1 MNHSEHSKKSAD
13 SLIHWLRHYSST
25 HLDSYLADKQGAF
38 PPHVFMDLANQGFFG
53 MHISRKHG
61 GLELKLVDM
70 LRVIEQLAAIDLTLT
85 TIIIETIQG
94 AHTLENYASATM
106 KKQYLNKLAKGQM
119 FMSGAMTES
128 AAGSNPRAMKSVA
141 SPHQNDK
148 WLLRGSKRWVGMAA
162 SAELIAIYVQ
172 QVDANNNWLGMSG
185 FLVPRGTEGLHIGAA
200 APTMGLRGFSKH
212 TIYLDD
218 IEVSAENMLGQPGQ
232 GMEIAQDNMMFIRLC
247 LAAASIGAMKRCVQ
261 LMHRYAERRSIVTG
275 FLIDNPVTLV
285 RLSEI
290 TALIE
295 ALENFVYTI
304 ATAYDSDIA
313 LVPEEAFVVSKILGS
328 EFLGKVADLL
338 VQTLGARGYE
348 EGNGASQ
355 LFRDAR
361 VFRIFEGPTEALNM
375 YLGSRMQGK
384 NLGLERFFSNFL
396 EQKALFKDLE
406 RVVEK
411 INDSEH
417 KLFGKSFTGQYWS
430 QALVGEVIAYGLLL
444 ALTDHCYQK
453 NNSEKLHRALLWA
466 RNKYHEAVDKSQKLS
481 VGEKVLAQRSELH
494 EIVNN
499 YSAQIGN
506 VEQTKTREGV
516 AIDHL
521 LKKQDEILGAEQG
534 LSLHEIL
541 QIEDYQHL
549 EATEAG
555 FQKTFKKSNVV
566 EKETIPCLYTH
577 QLFERQAL
585 LNADAVA
592 LSYQGEEIT
601 YAQLNAKANRVAHF
615 LIKEGITA
623 NKVVAIYIE
632 RSIEMIVGLL
642 GILKAGGAYLPLDS
656 NYPTKSLQFMF
667 EDSKSDFILSH
678 KKLAKDLPFHAKKTF
693 FIEDIIDFASKD
705 LDAENPQVEIN
716 LANLG
721 YLIYTSGST
730 GKPKGVMLPHQALT
744 NLMHWQQRK
753 NPEKRNVLQFTAL
766 SFDMSFLEIFSA
778 LISGGTL
785 VLISEH
791 DRMDPWQFSKL
802 VKDHQI
808 EQLVL
813 PVPFLKTLAS
823 APVEKKYF
831 FSLKEIIIAGEQLIV
846 SPAILSFF
854 TQLPSCRLLNYY
866 GPSETHVVT
875 SYTFPEKVT
884 EWPDYPPIGKPIFN
898 TNIMILNNKMQPVQ
912 AGETG
917 EIYIG
922 GASLAKGYINRDEL
936 TQEKFVEDLWSKEP
950 NSRLYKT
957 GDLGKALPDGNLV
970 FLGRKDA
977 QLKIRGFRIE
987 PKEIESHLIKYPEIK
1002 EAVVI
1007 AKKDAASEK
1016 HLEAFIVVE
1025 GKKDDK
1031 MINLIYSFL
1040 QERVPPQMVPSVFN
1054 IIEKMPLTD
1063 SGKID
1068 RKRLEHYNKPVSCS
1082 VNKIEKPHTSTEKEV
1097 IEIME
1102 AIFNLPIG
1110 VNNSFASIGGNSL
1123 LAMHVISK
1131 LRDKFAIEL
1140 PVCAIL
1146 SDPRIADTAKRIDLL
1161 LQEKA
1166 TTLSMVNE
1174 AN

>member
-1 MNHSEHSKKSAD
+1 MHHSDHSKKTAD
-13 SLIHWLRHYSST
+13 SLIHWLRNYSST

-38 PPHVFMDLANQGFFG
+38 PPHVFMDLGNQGFFG
-53 MHISRKHG
+53 MHISREHG

-70 LRVIEQLAAIDLTLT
+70 LRVIEQFAAIDLTLT

-94 AHTLENYASATM
+94 AHTLENYASAPM

-119 FMSGAMTES
+119 FMAGAMTES
-128 AAGSNPRAMKSVA
+128 AAGSNPRAMKSIA

-172 QVDANNNWLGMSG
+172 QIDANNNWVGMSG
-185 FLVPRGTEGLHIGAA
+185 FLVSRGTEGLHIGAA

-218 IEVSAENMLGQPGQ
+218 IEVSAENLLGQPGQ

-290 TALIE
+290 TAVIE
-295 ALENFVYTI
+295 ALENFISTI
-304 ATAYDSDIA
+304 AGAYDSNIA
-313 LVPEEAFVVSKILGS
+313 LVPEEAFIVSKILGS

-384 NLGLERFFSNFL
+384 NLDLERFFANFL
-396 EQKALFKDLE
+396 DQKSLFKDLE

-417 KLFGKSFTGQYWS
+417 KRFGKSFTGQYWS
-430 QALVGEVIAYGLLL
+430 QALVGEVITYGLLL
-444 ALTDHCYQK
+444 AITDYCCLR

-466 RNKYHEAVDKSQKLS
+466 RNKYNEAVDKSQKLS
-481 VGEKVLAQRSELH
+481 LGEKVLVQRSELH
-494 EIVNN
+494 DIVIN
-499 YSAQIGN
+499 YTAQIGN
-506 VEQTKTREGV
+506 VEQTKNREGIT
-516 AIDHL
+516 IDSL
-521 LKKQDEILGAEQG
+521 LKKQDNIFPEQQG
-534 LSLHEIL
+534 FSLYEML
-541 QIEDYQHL
+541 QT
-549 EATEAG
+549 EAHQNFELTEAG
-555 FQKTFKKSNVV
+555 FRKTLEISKVIR
-566 EKETIPCLYTH
+566 KETIPCLYAH
-577 QLFERQAL
+577 QLFEQQAL

-592 LSYQGEEIT
+592 LSYQGKEIT

-615 LIKEGITA
+615 LIKEGIAA
-623 NKVVAIYIE
+623 NKIVAIYIE

-642 GILKAGGAYLPLDS
+642 GILKAGGAYLPLDC
-656 NYPTKSLQFMF
+656 NYPIKSLQFMF
-667 EDSKSDFILSH
+667 EDSKSDCILSH
-678 KKLAKDLPFHAKKTF
+678 KKLAKDLPFNAKKTF
-693 FIEDIIDFASKD
+693 FIEDIIDSASQELND
-705 LDAENPQVEIN
+705 ENPQIEIN
-716 LANLG
+716 LDNLG

-730 GKPKGVMLPHQALT
+730 GKPKGVMLPHKALT
-744 NLMHWQQRK
+744 NLIHWQHRK
-753 NPEKRNVLQFTAL
+753 IPEKRNVLQFTAL

-791 DRMDPWQFSKL
+791 DRMDPWQFSTI
-802 VKDHQI
+802 VKNHQI
-808 EQLVL
+808 QQLVL

-823 APVEKKYF
+823 ASVEKNYF
-831 FSLKEIIIAGEQLIV
+831 SFLKEIIIAGEQLIV

-875 SYTFPEKVT
+875 SYTFPEKVA
-884 EWPDYPPIGKPIFN
+884 EWPDYPPIGTPIFN
-898 TNIMILNNKMQPVQ
+898 TKIIILNNKMQPVPP
-912 AGETG
+912 GETG

-922 GASLAKGYINRDEL
+922 GVSLAKGYINRNEL
-936 TQEKFVEDLWSKEP
+936 TQERFIDDIWSKT
-950 NSRLYKT
+950 NLRLYKT
-957 GDLGKALPDGNLV
+957 GDLGKSLPDGNLV

-987 PKEIESHLIKYPEIK
+987 PKEIEAHLIKYPGIK

-1025 GKKDDK
+1025 SEKDDK
-1031 MINLIYSFL
+1031 LINLIYLFL

-1068 RKRLEHYNKPVSCS
+1068 RKRLEHYNKPVSYS
-1082 VNKIEKPHTSTEKEV
+1082 VNKIEKPHTSTEKEI

-1123 LAMHVISK
+1123 LAMHIISK

-1140 PVCAIL
+1140 PACTIL

-1161 LQEKA
+1161 LLEKA
-1166 TTLSMVNE
+1166 TALSMVDE